1 MKTQIRNLVFVVA
14 ILFPMTI
21 LCQEYAL
28 YSMVDQNQ
36 NVTPIKGDV
45 RIDDNGV
52 YMTLK
57 MGGQKTE
64 ANFIYSE
71 LQLELTQNNQLDSKS
86 FKTFQ
91 NKEKT
96 IRLRLIQDDNP
107 PTKREAATIIYE
119 MKDDFSGTITTFTYL
134 LKTK

>member
-1 MKTQIRNLVFVVA
+1 M
-14 ILFPMTI
+14 
-21 LCQEYAL
+21 
-28 YSMVDQNQ
+28 
-36 NVTPIKGDV
+36 

-57 MGGQKTE
+57 MGLQKTE

-107 PTKREAATIIYE
+107 PTKREAATIIYD